1 MKFKK
6 TTKKTSTIPPKA
18 SLKRTLRSSQERRQ
32 ILIFRTIMCLFIG
45 VVFIG
50 SLIMSYLYLKNV
62 LFVKNQR
69 YAIRV
74 IDFHSSG
81 AFSLEKFKQYAG
93 IEEGTNLYAFDLH
106 KVEAKFNNKIPN
118 VKDIDLVRK
127 LPSTLIVEIKERSP
141 VMRLSRRTNLCVD
154 EDGYIFAV
162 SANKLK
168 FLPYLSGF
176 EYRRVRPGGKLTG
189 RSLSAV
195 KLVTL
200 GKSSK
205 LALPISNV
213 NVSPDDYIIV
223 FLSNGKRLDI
233 AWAEM
238 DDNSEESLDE
248 LKKKLMRFVAI
259 LNSHKGVKFNSYN
272 AIDNSIYGR

>member
-1 MKFKK
+1 MKLKRTAKKNK
-6 TTKKTSTIPPKA
+6 TTPSKA
-18 SLKRTLRSSQERRQ
+18 SPKRTLRSPQERRQ
-32 ILIFRTIMCLFIG
+32 ILIVRTIMCVFIG

-50 SLIMSYLYLKNV
+50 SLVFSYIYLKNV

-69 YAIRV
+69 YVIQT

-81 AFSLEKFKQYAG
+81 AFSLEKFKQYSD
-93 IEEGTNLYAFDLH
+93 IDEGTNLYAFDLNE
-106 KVEAKFNNKIPN
+106 VEAKFNNKIPN
-118 VKDIDLVRK
+118 VKDIELVRK

-141 VMRLSRRTNLCVD
+141 VMRLSRRSNLCVD

-189 RSLSAV
+189 RALSAV
-195 KLVTL
+195 KLVTV

-233 AWAEM
+233 AWEEM
-238 DDNSEESLDE
+238 DDNSEVSLDE
-248 LKKKLMRFVAI
+248 LEEKLMRFVAI
-259 LNSHKGVKFNSYN
+259 LNSPKGKKFNSYT
-272 AIDNSIYGR
+272 AIDDSIYGR

>member
-1 MKFKK
+1 MKLKRTAKKNK
-6 TTKKTSTIPPKA
+6 TTPSKA
-18 SLKRTLRSSQERRQ
+18 SPKRTLRSPQERRQ
-32 ILIFRTIMCLFIG
+32 ILIVRTIMCVFIG

-50 SLIMSYLYLKNV
+50 SLVFSYIYLKNV

-69 YAIRV
+69 YV
-74 IDFHSSG
+74 I
-81 AFSLEKFKQYAG
+81 Q
-93 IEEGTNLYAFDLH
+93 
-106 KVEAKFNNKIPN
+106 FNNKIPN
-118 VKDIDLVRK
+118 VKDIELVRK

-141 VMRLSRRTNLCVD
+141 VMRLSRRSNLCVD

-189 RSLSAV
+189 RALSAV
-195 KLVTL
+195 KLVTV

-233 AWAEM
+233 AW
-238 DDNSEESLDE
+238 EETY
-248 LKKKLMRFVAI
+248 AI
-259 LNSHKGVKFNSYN
+259 CCYFEFSQREK
-272 AIDNSIYGR
+272 I